1 MKLFLTLAALVG
13 FAYAGCPNGCSGH
26 GSCGTSDVCGC
37 YKGFFGGD
45 CSYRHCPV
53 GPSWTVTPMENLMDD
68 RWSEK
73 IVLGTPGGYVGV
85 NKFDTAGNTYP
96 IADFSAAVTN
106 TFKALYP
113 KRPNFNQY
121 TECSSRGTCDYATGE
136 CKCFD
141 GFEGRGCRRTSCPNG
156 CSGHGRC
163 LDNWDVNPTQ
173 YLSFNYPNDQF
184 WDQKRT
190 QTCKCDRGYSGYDCN
205 SRICP
210 FGDDPTSNCGENSAG
225 DVQLVV
231 TRSDVKKDGDGNT
244 INYYFTLTFQDMF
257 GGSFTTRPILDQ
269 KCKKTG
275 GNPTSC
281 QEVQYALMDLPNF
294 AIPEVQVDVIERV
307 ENADTKDPKKV
318 ASVTSLYTVQ
328 FTDSSNAGKQNTLTC
343 QVVDGASNNVDG
355 AQPKFAAVAACE
367 VYNVG
372 GPEWF
377 EESGEPTTLT
387 LTKSF
392 PELAVVGVKKEVQT
406 KATVLP
412 GDESNPLTTYE
423 DFQPC
428 ASKGDCDGA
437 TGTCICNSGHYGEAC
452 EKQSTYY

>member
-1 MKLFLTLAALVG
+1 MKLFVALAALVG
-13 FAYAGCPNGCSGH
+13 FASAGCPNGCSGH

-45 CSYRHCPV
+45 CSYRYCPV
-53 GPSWTVTPMENLMDD
+53 GPSWTVTPIEKLLDD
-68 RWSEK
+68 RYSEA
-73 IVLGTPGGYVGV
+73 IVLNTPGGFVGH
-85 NKFDTAGNTYP
+85 NRFDKEATKQYP
-96 IADFSAAVTN
+96 ITTADFTS
-106 TFKALYP
+106 TFEALYP

-141 GFEGRGCRRTSCPNG
+141 GFEGRGCRRTTCPNG

-163 LDNWDVNPTQ
+163 LSNTDINPNQ
-173 YLSFNYPNDQF
+173 YMSFNYPNDQM

-190 QTCKCDRGYSGYDCN
+190 QSCQCDRGYTGYDCN

-210 FGDDPTSNCGENSAG
+210 FGDDPTSDCGENSAG

-231 TRSDVKKDGDGNT
+231 TKSPHDSVSNSER
-244 INYYFTLTFQDMF
+244 YFTLSFTDMF
-257 GGSFTTRPILDQ
+257 GGTFTTRPILDHA
-269 KCKKTG
+269 
-275 GNPTSC
+275 PSC
-281 QEVQYALMDLPNF
+281 ALPAGAKFTPCPEVQYALMDLPNF
-294 AIPEVQVDVIERV
+294 AIPEVEVDAFPITE
-307 ENADTKDPKKV
+307 AGAGAAK
-318 ASVTSLYTVQ
+318 TSTSMYTIQ

-343 QVVDGASNNVDG
+343 ELVSDSTVNG
-355 AQPKFAAVAACE
+355 AQPKYQSVSACK

-377 EESGEPTTLT
+377 DESGTALELDLSGTFAELTTKLT
-387 LTKSF
+387 RTFLLGAANT
-392 PELAVVGVKKEVQT
+392 AN
-406 KATVLP
+406 AA
-412 GDESNPLTTYE
+412 TTYE

-428 ASKGDCDGA
+428 SSKGDCDAA
-437 TGTCICNSGHYGEAC
+437 TGTCTCNAGHYGEAC